1 MSSRSTPPLRVALG
15 RRQIPG
21 FTYTAHSPDVV
32 EFKVWSPLPRLS
44 LVDVRLWLAYAVL
57 GFWFL
62 FHRPATSWY
71 PWVIHSLVS
80 AGWAWALVWTVRQES
95 FLVIR
100 DIGVQLGTV
109 NALGQHTVRFIAK
122 EDIQDIIIN
131 EAITML
137 EIKTYLAI
145 LVKQGTPMVVVFGGM
160 LPRLSV
166 LKCVYREARA
176 ILFQPA
182 SCVG

>member
-1 MSSRSTPPLRVALG
+1 MSSQSTPPLRLTLG

-32 EFKVWSPLPRLS
+32 EFKVWSPSPRLG
-44 LVDVRLWLAYAVL
+44 LMDVRLWLAYAIL
-57 GFWFL
+57 GFGFL
-62 FHRPATSWY
+62 AHGPTTNWY
-71 PWVIHSLVS
+71 PWLIHSLVS

-100 DIGVQLGTV
+100 DIGVQLDTV
-109 NALGQHTVRFIAK
+109 NALGQHTVRFIDKA
-122 EDIQDIIIN
+122 DIQDIIIN

-137 EIKTYLAI
+137 EIKTYLAV
-145 LVKQGTPMVVVFGGM
+145 LVRQGNPIVVVFGGL
-160 LPRLSV
+160 LPSLSV
-166 LKCVYREARA
+166 LKCVYREARV

-182 SCVG
+182 PCFG